1 MTSAGQPMFRNVRF
15 SRLTYLFLYFPVHWP
30 KHVDFDQPESEGL
43 LGARNFYISTD
54 LKVEVGVWH
63 VLPQDLIE
71 ESEKQTEKK
80 EWFEASL
87 SRGQPIGMSN
97 F

>member
-1 MTSAGQPMFRNVRF
+1 M
-15 SRLTYLFLYFPVHWP
+15 
-30 KHVDFDQPESEGL
+30 
-43 LGARNFYISTD
+43 GARNFYISTD

-87 SRGQPIGMSN
+87 SRGQPIGMPN